1 MNSGSSSHL
10 RVDSIYQ
17 RINSVIS
24 FVAENPVR
32 AIASHTQVW
41 LSRWYKDVSSFFP
54 FLSCFF
60 WICLIIPFLPRS
72 LALPR
77 EARNTVNLVYRTPL
91 SMSPINTVCGIIL
104 RVDGGRPNATAAY
117 YGHRKRD

>member
-60 WICLIIPFLPRS
+60 EICLIIPSLLRS
-72 LALPR
+72 LLHQV
-77 EARNTVNLVYRTPL
+77 TLLLVERCLVRLGTQ
-91 SMSPINTVCGIIL
+91 S
-104 RVDGGRPNATAAY
+104 
-117 YGHRKRD
+117 